1 MDTRLYQPLS
11 PSTCLDLNFFDTES
25 ASEETSARS
34 WEIKSAKTK
43 CKQSVLYMKRRSW
56 RTMFQLAEEDE
67 EELDEEEEDEE
78 AS

>member
-1 MDTRLYQPLS
+1 
-11 PSTCLDLNFFDTES
+11 
-25 ASEETSARS
+25 
-34 WEIKSAKTK
+34 
-43 CKQSVLYMKRRSW
+43 MKRCSW

>member
-1 MDTRLYQPLS
+1 
-11 PSTCLDLNFFDTES
+11 
-25 ASEETSARS
+25 
-34 WEIKSAKTK
+34 
-43 CKQSVLYMKRRSW
+43 MKRRSW